1 MTRNI
6 NSTLNKVLTGSVV
19 GLSKAVKGITE
30 VLITIEDNGVL
41 NHELSRIHGDLLK
54 VENKLHSWM
63 LKHQSQET
71 AYKQFYRGRE
81 R

>member
-1 MTRNI
+1 MPKDT
-6 NSTLNKVLTGSVV
+6 NSTLYKVLTGSVI
-19 GLSKAVKGITE
+19 GLSKAVKGVTE
-30 VLITIEDNGVL
+30 VLITIENNGVS
-41 NHELSRIHGDLLK
+41 NDELSRIHGDLLK

>member
-1 MTRNI
+1 MSKNI
-6 NSTLNKVLTGSVV
+6 DSTLYKVLTGSVV
-19 GLSKAVKGITE
+19 GLNKAVKGVTE
-30 VLITIEDNGVL
+30 VLITIENNGVF
-41 NHELSRIHGDLLK
+41 NDELSRIHGDLLK
-54 VENKLHSWM
+54 AQNKLHSWM